1 MNRGDRIAAKVS
13 AGLVRA
19 ATATGEGR
27 FYGTLKRKASGG
39 SEPTNPW
46 DAEAN
51 GTGEPTLHE
60 ISGLQT
66 KKQIRDRDGT
76 LIGKTMTVLLVDPTD
91 GVTPLKSDVV
101 AVGVRQADVDD
112 DTVFHEIADVEVV
125 SPSGTAL
132 LYKIKLA
139 D

>member
-27 FYGTLKRKASGG
+27 FYGTLKRKASGE
-39 SEPTNPW
+39 SNPW

-91 GVTPLKSDVV
+91 DVVPLKSDVV
-101 AVGVRQADVDD
+101 VVGVRKQDVDA
-112 DTVFHEIADVEVV
+112 DTVFHEISDVDTVA
-125 SPSGTAL
+125 PAGTAL
-132 LYKIKLA
+132 LHKIKLA